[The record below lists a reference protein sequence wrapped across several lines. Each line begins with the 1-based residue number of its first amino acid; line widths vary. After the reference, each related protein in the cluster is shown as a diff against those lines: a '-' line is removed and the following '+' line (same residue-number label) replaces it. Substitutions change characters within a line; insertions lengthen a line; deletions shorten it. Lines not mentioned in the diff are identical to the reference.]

1 MTVQTE
7 TIISYIFLFKDPACL
22 NISTEFHCYLSD
34 PFCSTQLKTAN
45 EVKETTTHEV
55 EETTHGQ
62 NNNTSKS
69 FLGILSVVVFVLVV
83 IFVIGIFVLKRKY
96 WGNTGKFLINV
107 GRYRYFLKKQIQ
119 QQKLKS

>member
-7 TIISYIFLFKDPACL
+7 TIICYIFLFKDPACL
-22 NISTEFHCYLSD
+22 NISTEFHCYLFD

-45 EVKETTTHEV
+45 EGKETTTHEV

-62 NNNTSKS
+62 NNNTSES
-69 FLGILSVVVFVLVV
+69 LLGIILSVVVIVLV
-83 IFVIGIFVLKRKY
+83 IFFIVIFVLKRKY

-107 GRYRYFLKKQIQ
+107 GRYRYFLKNKYNN
-119 QQKLKS
+119 KS